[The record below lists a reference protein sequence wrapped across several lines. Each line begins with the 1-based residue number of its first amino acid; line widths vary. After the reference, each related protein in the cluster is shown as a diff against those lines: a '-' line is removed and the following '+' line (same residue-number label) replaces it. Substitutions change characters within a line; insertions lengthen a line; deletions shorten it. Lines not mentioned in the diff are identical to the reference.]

1 MPKIQVQKSLGL
13 GALLSLADKRVG
25 ACSVRSILL
34 CGALALAPSICTA
47 PAHASSHREAPG
59 ITGLPKLDATDFY
72 MFRSY
77 EPGRAGF
84 VTFVANYIPGE
95 DPFLGPN
102 YFELD
107 PKGIYEIKIDND
119 GDGVEDITF
128 QFQFTNTREN
138 LSLNIGGVQTAVP
151 LLQLGQI
158 GRNGNPADTANLNVL
173 ESYTL
178 SVIRGGSR
186 QAVSDAATGATSFSK
201 PVDNIGFKTLPQYD
215 AYAAA
220 HVHNINIPGCG
231 TPGRVF
237 VGQRKDPFN
246 ISLGETF
253 DLINYPHPIDD
264 ANQDFANSSRDD
276 NADKSITALEL
287 EVPISCLT
295 AYDPVI
301 GAWTSSSHP
310 NIEIAKPDIDA
321 GGFVQVSRLGNPL
334 VNELVIGLKDK
345 DTFNASQPKDDA
357 QFAHY
362 VTNPSFPAIVGIVFG
377 ADGIKAPTLFPRADL
392 EAVFLTGVA
401 GLNKPA
407 NVKAAEIMRLNTGT
421 PVVPAASQNRLGV
434 IGGDVAGYPNGRRPG
449 DDIVDI
455 TLRVAMGVLLTPAQ
469 APSGQVPFTDG
480 AIVNSSFFDTTF
492 PYLKAPVAGSP
503 GAVQPAVPLPA
514 NPVSPGLEPV
524 SVTP

>member
-1 MPKIQVQKSLGL
+1 V
-13 GALLSLADKRVG
+13 V
-25 ACSVRSILL
+25 
-34 CGALALAPSICTA
+34 
-47 PAHASSHREAPG
+47 
-59 ITGLPKLDATDFY
+59 
-72 MFRSY
+72 
-77 EPGRAGF
+77 
-84 VTFVANYIPGE
+84 
-95 DPFLGPN
+95 
-102 YFELD
+102 
-107 PKGIYEIKIDND
+107 
-119 GDGVEDITF
+119 
-128 QFQFTNTREN
+128 
-138 LSLNIGGVQTAVP
+138 
-151 LLQLGQI
+151 
-158 GRNGNPADTANLNVL
+158 
-173 ESYTL
+173 
-178 SVIRGGSR
+178 RGGFR
-186 QAVSDAATGATSFSK
+186 QPVIDASTGSTSFSK
-201 PVDNIGFKTLPQYD
+201 PVDNIGFKTLPNYD

-220 HVHNINIPGCG
+220 QVHNIKIPGCG

-310 NIEIAKPDIDA
+310 NIEIANTDIDA

-357 QFAHY
+357 QFLHY
-362 VTNPSFPAIVGIVFG
+362 VTNPSFPTIVGIVFG
-377 ADGIKAPTLFPRADL
+377 ADGIQAPNLFPRTDL

-407 NVKAAEIMRLNTGT
+407 NVKGAEMMRLNTST

-434 IGGDVAGYPNGRRPG
+434 IGGDTAGYPNGRRPG

-480 AIVNSSFFDTTF
+480 AIVNASFFDNAF
-492 PYLKAPVAGSP
+492 PYLKAPIAGSP
-503 GAVQPAVPLPA
+503 GAVAPAVPLPA
-514 NPVSPGLEPV
+514 NPVSPSTEPV
-524 SVTP
+524 SEAQ

>member
-1 MPKIQVQKSLGL
+1 MLM
-13 GALLSLADKRVG
+13 
-25 ACSVRSILL
+25 
-34 CGALALAPSICTA
+34 CGALALVPSICTA

-59 ITGLPKLDATDFY
+59 ITALPKLDATDFY

-107 PKGIYEIKIDND
+107 PKGIYEIKIDNN

-158 GRNGNPADTANLNVL
+158 GRGGNPADTANLNVL

-178 SVIRGGSR
+178 SVIRGGNR
-186 QAVSDAATGATSFSK
+186 QAVRNAATGATSFSK
-201 PVDNIGFKTLPQYD
+201 PVDNIGFKTLPQYA
-215 AYAAA
+215 AYASA
-220 HVHNINIPGCG
+220 HVFNIDIPGCG

-287 EVPISCLT
+287 EVPISCLV

-310 NIEIAKPDIDA
+310 NVEIAKPDIDA

-345 DTFNASQPKDDA
+345 DTFNASQPRDDV
-357 QFAHY
+357 QFLHY

-377 ADGIKAPTLFPRADL
+377 PPIQAPNFFPRTDL

-407 NVKAAEIMRLNTGT
+407 NVKPAEMMRLNTST
-421 PVVPAASQNRLGV
+421 PVVAAASQNRLGV
-434 IGGDVAGYPNGRRPG
+434 IGGDNAGYPNGRRPG

-455 TLRVAMGVLLTPAQ
+455 TLRVAMGRLITLGLFSNGQPPAIS
-469 APSGQVPFTDG
+469 APSGGIDFTDG
-480 AIVNSSFFDTTF
+480 AIVNASFFDTTF
-492 PYLKAPVAGSP
+492 PYLKTPVAGSP
-503 GAVQPAVPLPA
+503 GANQPAVPLPA

-524 SVTP
+524 SEAP